1 MLAFKTEDLF
11 KRPEVRQYCFWSALV
26 YLICTRVTKRTLI
39 GDHDMNVSRC
49 PFDAAAPVLAE
60 EPIT

>member
-39 GDHDMNVSRC
+39 GDHDMNVSTV
-49 PFDAAAPVLAE
+49 PV
-60 EPIT
+60 